1 MRATHTPESILGTR
15 SRVLVLR
22 VLHGVRVP
30 LNASQIAARTRLSQ
44 PAVAAV
50 LRDLSDMGLV
60 ESTPAGRAWVHTLIR
75 DNVYVQRMVSPVFAA
90 EETIPEELVA
100 EVADLF
106 GGDAVSAVLF
116 GSYARGDQ
124 DAASD
129 IDLVLV
135 GLDATAK
142 AALVEAMGIEE
153 SGLRRRYG
161 ARVSALVYDLDE
173 ASELW
178 RRSPALQ
185 ADLEADGVVA
195 CGLSARDWRSGAEED

>member
-1 MRATHTPESILGTR
+1 M
-15 SRVLVLR
+15 R